1 MFIINFSKPNV
12 KEKTRYRGEIVDY
25 TVDEKKYILRIY
37 VTINKAPNIK
47 FMKRVNAE
55 LEINSYLYNLCDELR
70 LLKDD
75 GTADLDLLIGAR
87 VIVTL
92 KQGSN
97 EKFYIN
103 KINLDE
109 RYYQEQEEDN
119 E

>member
-1 MFIINFSKPNV
+1 MNIIKFVTPKV
-12 KEKTRYRGEIVDY
+12 KENTRYRGEIVDY
-25 TVDEKKYILRIY
+25 SVDAELYILRIY
-37 VTINKAPNIK
+37 VTIDKEPTIR
-47 FMKRVNAE
+47 FMKRIDAE

-75 GTADLDLLIGAR
+75 GTADLDLLIGTR

-109 RYYQEQEEDN
+109 RYYSEQEEDN